1 MKLQGWIILFLGL
14 SNACNYYKSIR
25 RPPKRSPHLKTDM
38 GADGILLVGQRW
50 FTAVSVGGRA
60 AVWSKVSVFPP
71 SWYPFG
77 DWPCR
82 FLVFF
87 FLFSIFYRF
96 KIKYFQHSRGYF
108 FPFGNTL
115 PGRFRPGF
123 WFSCMDGGRTPPMG

>member
-1 MKLQGWIILFLGL
+1 
-14 SNACNYYKSIR
+14 
-25 RPPKRSPHLKTDM
+25 
-38 GADGILLVGQRW
+38 
-50 FTAVSVGGRA
+50 VSVGGRA
-60 AVWSKVSVFPP
+60 AVWSKVSVLFAPYIL
-71 SWYPFG
+71 STSGFAG
-77 DWPCR
+77 
-82 FLVFF
+82 FLLVV